1 MKIDYL
7 NLPIP
12 PMLMESVTIIT
23 PNLKNYTHL
32 FIKVNSC
39 FWWLSEILAFLTL
52 TTVKGKPV
60 DFGIQPQKA
69 SYCNS
74 IMVFAGA

>member
-12 PMLMESVTIIT
+12 PMLIESVTIIT

-39 FWWLSEILAFLTL
+39 FWWLSEMLAFLTL
-52 TTVKGKPV
+52 TTLKGKPV